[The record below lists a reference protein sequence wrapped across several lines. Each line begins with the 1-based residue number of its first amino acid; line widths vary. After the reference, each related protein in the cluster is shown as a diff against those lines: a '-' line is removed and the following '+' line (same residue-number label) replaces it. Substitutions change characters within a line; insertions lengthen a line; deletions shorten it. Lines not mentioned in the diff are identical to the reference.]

1 MQQAQEQSFDM
12 ALFQL
17 LSRHCSETGK
27 WSVWLLASE
36 VSRSGKTCKQALE
49 FASVYYIGSFFFFF
63 LFLFCLQSRSE
74 STQQDLTHRDTG
86 GSGRRDPGCY
96 GKGHPDFT
104 LMDSSDSVAEEEL
117 SWAPW
122 QQATDR

>member
-49 FASVYYIGSFFFFF
+49 SPSHYFLGSFFV
-63 LFLFCLQSRSE
+63 FCSCSVFRAEVNQHSRTSP
-74 STQQDLTHRDTG
+74 TQTQGEWDE
-86 GSGRRDPGCY
+86 GSR
-96 GKGHPDFT
+96 
-104 LMDSSDSVAEEEL
+104 LL
-117 SWAPW
+117 W
-122 QQATDR
+122 

>member
-12 ALFQL
+12 ALFQF

-49 FASVYYIGSFFFFF
+49 SASDYLIGSFC
-63 LFLFCLQSRSE
+63 FCFCSCSVFGAEVNQHSRTSP
-74 STQQDLTHRDTG
+74 TQTHG
-86 GSGRRDPGCY
+86 EWEEGSR
-96 GKGHPDFT
+96 
-104 LMDSSDSVAEEEL
+104 LL
-117 SWAPW
+117 W
-122 QQATDR
+122 